1 MIITLQILKLQTILN
16 FSFIY
21 DVPEIGI
28 STGDL

>member
-1 MIITLQILKLQTILN
+1 MIITLQILKLQPILN

-21 DVPEIGI
+21 DVPEIDI